1 MHSRPL
7 IGQVSTEEVMAIFLW
22 EGKTAQGRVMK
33 GELEAPNPEAVFT
46 VLRERR
52 IRPIP
57 SRIREKGKGL
67 EKEITI
73 PGFGEKVKA
82 KDVSLF
88 TRQFATMIDAGL
100 PIVQC
105 LDILSEQSE
114 SKLLRNTIRIIKQD
128 VEGGATLAESLRKH
142 PKIFDDLYV
151 NMVHAGE
158 MGGVLNTI
166 LNRIAL
172 FIEKANKLKKKVK
185 GAMIYPCSIIAVAV
199 IVVAIL
205 LIFVIPVFAE
215 LYGSMGKALPAPTQ
229 ITINLSNWFV
239 ATWYYALFALVGV
252 VVAIRFYYQTD
263 HGRMNIDR
271 LLLRLPVVG
280 DLLRKVAVARF
291 SQNMAILLSSGVPI
305 LDGLAIT
312 AKTAGNKV
320 VEKAIIDS
328 RLSISQGRTV
338 ADPLRESKIFPPM
351 VCQMVAVGENT
362 GGLDTM
368 LKKVADLYEEEVDD
382 AVANLTA
389 LMEPMIMIILG
400 VILGGLVI
408 SMYLPIFQLGSLV

>member
-1 MHSRPL
+1 
-7 IGQVSTEEVMAIFLW
+7 MATFIW
-22 EGKTAQGRVMK
+22 EGKTSQGKLMK
-33 GELEAPNPEAVFT
+33 GELEAPSIDAVFA
-46 VLRERR
+46 VLRDRR

-57 SRIREKGKGL
+57 TRIREKGTGM
-67 EKEITI
+67 EKEIKI
-73 PGFGEKVKA
+73 PGLGEKVKPR
-82 KDVSLF
+82 DVSVF

-105 LDILSEQSE
+105 LNILGEQAST
-114 SKLLRNTIRIIKQD
+114 KLFRDTLRAIRQD
-128 VEGGATLAESLRKH
+128 VEGGETLAEGLRKH

-151 NMVHAGE
+151 NMVEAGE

-166 LNRIAL
+166 LNLIAL
-172 FIEKANKLKKKVK
+172 FIEKATKLKKKVK
-185 GAMIYPCSIIAVAV
+185 GAMIYPCTIIGVAV

-205 LIFVIPVFAE
+205 LVFVIPVFAE

-229 ITINLSNWFV
+229 ITINISNWFV
-239 ATWYYALFALVGV
+239 ASWYWMVLGGIGSAFGISA
-252 VVAIRFYYQTD
+252 YYKTPQ
-263 HGRMNIDR
+263 GRMNIDR
-271 LLLRLPVVG
+271 VLLRSPVIG

-312 AKTAGNKV
+312 SRTAGNKV
-320 VEKAIIDS
+320 VEKAILEARI
-328 RLSISQGRTV
+328 SIGQGKTV
-338 ADPLRESKIFPPM
+338 AEPLKESKIFPPM

-368 LKKVADLYEEEVDD
+368 LKKVAELYEEEVDD
-382 AVANLTA
+382 AVNNLTA
-389 LMEPMIMIILG
+389 LMEPMIMVLLG

-408 SMYLPIFQLGSLV
+408 SMYLPIFQLGSLVS

>member
-1 MHSRPL
+1 
-7 IGQVSTEEVMAIFLW
+7 
-22 EGKTAQGRVMK
+22 MK
-33 GELEAPNPEAVFT
+33 RSNLEAVFAI
-46 VLRERR
+46 LRDRR

-57 SRIREKGKGL
+57 NRIREKGRGL
-67 EKEITI
+67 DAEIKI
-73 PGFGEKVKA
+73 PGFGEKIKA
-82 KDVSLF
+82 RDLSVF

-100 PIVQC
+100 TIVQC
-105 LDILSEQSE
+105 LDIQTEQSE
-114 SKLLRNTIRIIKQD
+114 SKVLRNTLRAIKQD
-128 VEGGATLAESLRKH
+128 VEGGSTLAEALRKH

-151 NMVHAGE
+151 NMVQAGE
-158 MGGVLNTI
+158 AGGVLNAI

-185 GAMIYPCSIIAVAV
+185 GAMIYPCTIIVVAIV
-199 IVVAIL
+199 VVAIL

-229 ITINLSNWFV
+229 ITINISNWV
-239 ATWYYALFALVGV
+239 RANCLYMVFALVGIIV
-252 VVAIRFYYQTD
+252 GIRFYYQTD
-263 HGRMNIDR
+263 NGQMNIDR

-312 AKTAGNKV
+312 ARTAGNRV
-320 VEKAIIDS
+320 IEKAIMDS
-328 RLSISQGRTV
+328 RVSISQGRTV
-338 ADPLRESKIFPPM
+338 AEPLRESKIFPPM

-368 LKKVADLYEEEVDD
+368 LRKVAELYEDEVDD

-389 LMEPMIMIILG
+389 LMEPMIMVVLG

-408 SMYLPIFQLGSLV
+408 SMYLPIFQLGSVVS